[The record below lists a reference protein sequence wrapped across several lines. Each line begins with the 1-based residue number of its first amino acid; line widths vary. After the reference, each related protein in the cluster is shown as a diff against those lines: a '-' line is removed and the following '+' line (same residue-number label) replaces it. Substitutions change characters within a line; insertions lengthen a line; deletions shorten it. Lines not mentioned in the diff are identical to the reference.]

1 MYTRADV
8 RVIEGAKK
16 KELLSACSHVLR
28 ALEEPL
34 SAAAMDEPRPSL
46 STTAM
51 EEPRPSLSQYNT
63 SSRVLCHIWQGS
75 MTVNVQQV
83 VQHYD
88 DEVVTLSGEARIKI
102 KGLDQL
108 VRFLVVEL
116 IHPDLNS
123 RFDIGVVFITN
134 YFFSER
140 RCPRRQRDVLG
151 DRLCESQDQTDSV
164 F

>member
-75 MTVNVQQV
+75 MTVNVSSS
-83 VQHYD
+83 
-88 DEVVTLSGEARIKI
+88 TTTMKL
-102 KGLDQL
+102 
-108 VRFLVVEL
+108 
-116 IHPDLNS
+116 
-123 RFDIGVVFITN
+123 
-134 YFFSER
+134 
-140 RCPRRQRDVLG
+140 
-151 DRLCESQDQTDSV
+151 
-164 F
+164 

>member
-1 MYTRADV
+1 MARIND
-8 RVIEGAKK
+8 REC
-16 KELLSACSHVLR
+16 L
-28 ALEEPL
+28 
-34 SAAAMDEPRPSL
+34 
-46 STTAM
+46 
-51 EEPRPSLSQYNT
+51 
-63 SSRVLCHIWQGS
+63 
-75 MTVNVQQV
+75 

-123 RFDIGVVFITN
+123 RFDICVVFITN